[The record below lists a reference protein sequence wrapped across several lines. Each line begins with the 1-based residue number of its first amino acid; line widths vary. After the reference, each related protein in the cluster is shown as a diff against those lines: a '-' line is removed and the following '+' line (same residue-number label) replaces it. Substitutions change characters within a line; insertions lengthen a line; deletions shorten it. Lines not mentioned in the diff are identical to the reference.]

1 MNMYNTEW
9 GAGPGKESGV
19 SELQIF
25 ENQVF
30 GQVRVFVKN
39 GEPWFVAADV
49 CKAMEIAPTAI
60 RRLDDDEKAALRLT
74 QTSSNG
80 VVQNINESGLYKL
93 VIGSRKPEAK
103 FFKRWITHEVIPA
116 IRKHGAYMTDSVLQ
130 QVMENPEAIYTLA
143 EQLLVEKGK
152 NREISRQLKM
162 AQPKANYFD
171 TFVNPMDCTCIRY
184 CGKELGVPQNMF
196 VGLMLEH
203 RYLYRDQNGRLMP
216 YSDKEASGY
225 FIVRDCYARNGK
237 LVQQTR
243 MTCKGKS
250 HVSRVSLQSV
260 NSIRLEP
267 Q

>member
-1 MNMYNTEW
+1 MNMYNTEL
-9 GAGPGKESGV
+9 GAGPEKENGV

-25 ENQVF
+25 ENRVF
-30 GQVRVFVKN
+30 GQARVFVKN

-80 VVQNINESGLYKL
+80 VVQNREVAAVNEPGLYKL

-130 QVMENPEAIYTLA
+130 QVMENPEAIDTLA
-143 EQLLVEKGK
+143 EQLLAEKGK

-162 AQPKANYFD
+162 AQPKAPF
-171 TFVNPMDCTCIRY
+171 
-184 CGKELGVPQNMF
+184 KAL
-196 VGLMLEH
+196 
-203 RYLYRDQNGRLMP
+203 
-216 YSDKEASGY
+216 
-225 FIVRDCYARNGK
+225 
-237 LVQQTR
+237 
-243 MTCKGKS
+243 
-250 HVSRVSLQSV
+250 
-260 NSIRLEP
+260 
-267 Q
+267 

>member
-1 MNMYNTEW
+1 MNMYNTEL
-9 GAGPGKESGV
+9 GAGPGKENGV

-30 GQVRVFVKN
+30 GQVRVFVEN

-49 CKAMEIAPTAI
+49 CKAMEIVPTAV
-60 RRLDDDEKAALRLT
+60 RRLDEDEKGLRLT
-74 QTSSNG
+74 QTLGG
-80 VVQNINESGLYKL
+80 VQKLTVVNEPGLYTL

-116 IRKHGAYMTDSVLQ
+116 IRKHGAYMTDSVLH

-143 EQLLVEKGK
+143 EQLLAEKGK
-152 NREISRQLKM
+152 NRKISRQLKM

-250 HVSRVSLQSV
+250 HISKQLKKWGVIV
-260 NSIRLEP
+260 
-267 Q
+267 

>member
-1 MNMYNTEW
+1 MSMYNTEL
-9 GAGPGKESGV
+9 GAGPEKENGV
-19 SELQIF
+19 PELQIF

-80 VVQNINESGLYKL
+80 VVQNREVAAVNEPGLYTL
-93 VIGSRKPEAK
+93 VIGSRKLEAK

-143 EQLLVEKGK
+143 EQLLAEKGK

-171 TFVNPMDCTCIRY
+171 TFVNSMDCTCIRY

-196 VGLMLEH
+196 AELM
-203 RYLYRDQNGRLMP
+203 RISG
-216 YSDKEASGY
+216 SDAIIVLAKEIWYCIDSLTN
-225 FIVRDCYARNGK
+225 RN
-237 LVQQTR
+237 
-243 MTCKGKS
+243 
-250 HVSRVSLQSV
+250 
-260 NSIRLEP
+260 
-267 Q
+267 

>member
-1 MNMYNTEW
+1 MNMYNTEL

-80 VVQNINESGLYKL
+80 VVQNREVAAVNEPGL
-93 VIGSRKPEAK
+93 
-103 FFKRWITHEVIPA
+103 
-116 IRKHGAYMTDSVLQ
+116 
-130 QVMENPEAIYTLA
+130 MENPEAIYTLA
-143 EQLLVEKGK
+143 EQLLAEKGK
-152 NREISRQLKM
+152 NKEISKQLKM
-162 AQPKANYFD
+162 AQPKADYFD
-171 TFVNPMDCTCIRY
+171 AFVNSADCTCIRY

-196 VGLMLEH
+196 VSLLMEH
-203 RYLYRDQNGRLMP
+203 KYLYRDRNGWLMP
-216 YSDKEASGY
+216 YSDKVEKGY
-225 FIVRDCYARNGK
+225 FIVRDCYARSGK

-250 HVSRVSLQSV
+250 HISRVSLQSV
-260 NSIRLEP
+260 NSICI
-267 Q
+267 

>member
-1 MNMYNTEW
+1 MNMYNTEL
-9 GAGPGKESGV
+9 GAGAGKESGV

-30 GQVRVFVKN
+30 GQ
-39 GEPWFVAADV
+39 
-49 CKAMEIAPTAI
+49 
-60 RRLDDDEKAALRLT
+60 
-74 QTSSNG
+74 
-80 VVQNINESGLYKL
+80 
-93 VIGSRKPEAK
+93 RKPEAK

-130 QVMENPEAIYTLA
+130 QVMENPETIYTLA

-250 HVSRVSLQSV
+250 HISKQLKKWGVIV
-260 NSIRLEP
+260 
-267 Q
+267 

>member
-1 MNMYNTEW
+1 MNMYNTEL
-9 GAGPGKESGV
+9 GAGPGKENGV

-30 GQVRVFVKN
+30 VQVRVFVKN

-80 VVQNINESGLYKL
+80 VVQNREVAAVNEPGLYTL

-116 IRKHGAYMTDSVLQ
+116 IQKHGAYMTDSVLQ

-143 EQLLVEKGK
+143 EQLLAEKGK

-250 HVSRVSLQSV
+250 HISKQLKKWGVIV
-260 NSIRLEP
+260 
-267 Q
+267 

>member
-1 MNMYNTEW
+1 MNMYNTEL
-9 GAGPGKESGV
+9 GAEPEKENGV

-30 GQVRVFVKN
+30 GQVRVFVNN

-80 VVQNINESGLYKL
+80 VVQNREVAAVNEPGL
-93 VIGSRKPEAK
+93 
-103 FFKRWITHEVIPA
+103 
-116 IRKHGAYMTDSVLQ
+116 
-130 QVMENPEAIYTLA
+130 MENPEAIYTLA
-143 EQLLVEKGK
+143 EQLLAEKGK

-250 HVSRVSLQSV
+250 HISRVSLQSV
-260 NSIRLEP
+260 NSICI
-267 Q
+267 